1 MEEQTSKSGVWILQP
16 TEEWDGRL
24 LGVFESENDGQKFV
38 EELAGTFSPS
48 EPVFFPIGYRVGRPS
63 SGTTNS
69 DIDHRTDKPGVWI
82 AQASDEFE
90 GRILGVFA
98 TDEEAY
104 EYVNE
109 LGDLD
114 LFPDTGIAFV
124 PIGYRAGYRN

>member
-1 MEEQTSKSGVWILQP
+1 MNQQ
-16 TEEWDGRL
+16 
-24 LGVFESENDGQKFV
+24 
-38 EELAGTFSPS
+38 A
-48 EPVFFPIGYRVGRPS
+48 
-63 SGTTNS
+63 
-69 DIDHRTDKPGVWI
+69 DKPGVWI

-98 TDEEAY
+98 SDDEAREF
-104 EYVNE
+104 VDE